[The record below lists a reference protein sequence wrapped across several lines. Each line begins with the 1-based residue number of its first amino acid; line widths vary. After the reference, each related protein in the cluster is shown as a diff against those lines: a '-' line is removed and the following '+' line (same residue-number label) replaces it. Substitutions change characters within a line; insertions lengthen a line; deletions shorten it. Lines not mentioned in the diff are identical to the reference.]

1 MTESE
6 SSTQDESNPTSPK
19 TIKTIILG
27 LVVIALIGGAVFV
40 FFFSEN
46 SLQEK
51 MTQDQKE
58 TNISEAIDS
67 AFGASL
73 LTVEDLMLV
82 VPELGDLHAKF
93 IDVKAEADPD
103 DPRQQE
109 VDAFY
114 TIRIEHD
121 TKGSVTLNFLSFA
134 QAPQASAHYDN
145 IKRQIPGLESM
156 DPAIGELSETAAAN
170 NELQLGNIILV
181 KKENI
186 AFQLH
191 TNWQD
196 PLVTPEELLMV
207 ARIVEERM

>member
-19 TIKTIILG
+19 TLKKIILS

-46 SLQEK
+46 SQNK
-51 MTQDQKE
+51 KE
-58 TNISEAIDS
+58 VSISKAASQASESLGS
-67 AFGASL
+67 AL
-73 LTVEDLMLV
+73 LTPEDLTRV
-82 VPELGDLHAKF
+82 VPELGDLRVEF
-93 IDVKAEADPD
+93 IDVKAEADPN
-103 DPRQQE
+103 DPKQQE
-109 VDAFY
+109 IDAFY

-134 QAPQASAHYDN
+134 QAPQASVHYDN
-145 IKRQIPGLESM
+145 IKRQIPGFESM
-156 DPAIGELSETAAAN
+156 DPAIGELSATAAAN

-181 KKENI
+181 KKENK

-191 TNWQD
+191 TNWKD

-207 ARIVEERM
+207 ARVVEERM